1 MFEQLNLS
9 ADQQAQIKSIME
21 QTKTSNQGLRQQVKT
36 VREQLKTVMGSS
48 DASDD
53 AIRQAHQQVQTL
65 GQQMGEQRFETMLK
79 IRSVLTP
86 AQRTKFAEL
95 RKQGGGHHGGRHRD
109 RQAPVTNSGAS

>member
-48 DASDD
+48 DAS
-53 AIRQAHQQVQTL
+53 AKPINKSKPWGSKWASSGL
-65 GQQMGEQRFETMLK
+65 KPCSRFA
-79 IRSVLTP
+79 V
-86 AQRTKFAEL
+86 F
-95 RKQGGGHHGGRHRD
+95 
-109 RQAPVTNSGAS
+109 